1 MSTVSPLPSAL
12 SPLERRIS
20 ARAKAFDLGPLL
32 RLLESEGYGRERVL
46 FESNPEPVASAS
58 LVEAVTFHVAPVRRV
73 VVTLNLGLLG
83 TPGLLPSYFLQV
95 AEQLPEPEPFLDFI
109 RFFDHRLL
117 SSLVDALYPERDTGL
132 VGDWERTKGFYQ
144 RMVGLNAPATLQWLF
159 QQLFPELRV
168 TCTRRS
174 FRTRFSGMRTTFGP
188 TPLDGTGFL
197 GNAYATDVGG
207 FQVELF
213 ADEEADMRGRNWPAL
228 VRHRFHRHVL
238 PLLEPE
244 RMQLEVLL
252 TVRAHMLSARLGPPG
267 LLGYERLPGAEG
279 QPLQQLIYLGDTSVP
294 VAAPARPSGERKALS
309 MGPPRA
315 ARR

>member
-1 MSTVSPLPSAL
+1 MSGASPLL
-12 SPLERRIS
+12 SPVERRIRE
-20 ARAKAFDLGPLL
+20 RAKDFDLGPLL
-32 RLLESEGYGRERVL
+32 RLLESQGYGRERL
-46 FESNPEPVASAS
+46 LLESNPEPAASAS
-58 LVEAVTFHVAPVRRV
+58 LVEAVTFHVSPLRRV

-117 SSLVDALYPERDTGL
+117 AALVDALHPERDAGL
-132 VGDWERTKGFYQ
+132 VGDWERTKGFYL
-144 RMVGLNAPATLQWLF
+144 RMVGMNSPATLQWLF

-168 TCTRRS
+168 TCIRRA
-174 FRTRFSGMRTTFGP
+174 FRTRFSGMRPTFGP
-188 TPLDGTGFL
+188 TPLDGTGIL
-197 GNAYATDVGG
+197 GHAYATDVGG

-228 VRHRFHRHVL
+228 VRHRFHRHLL
-238 PLLEPE
+238 PLLESG

-252 TVRAHMLSARLGPPG
+252 TVRAHGLAARLGPPG
-267 LLGYERLPGAEG
+267 MLGYERLPGAEG
-279 QPLQQLIYLGDTSVP
+279 QPLRQLIYLGDTSVP
-294 VAAPARPSGERKALS
+294 AAVAARPEGERQPLA

>member
-1 MSTVSPLPSAL
+1 MSGATPLLSA
-12 SPLERRIS
+12 LERRIR
-20 ARAKAFDLGPLL
+20 ARAKDFDLGPLL
-32 RLLESEGYGRERVL
+32 RLLESEGYGRERIL

-58 LVEAVTFHVAPVRRV
+58 LVEAVTFHTSPVRRV

-117 SSLVDALYPERDTGL
+117 TALVDALHPERDVGL
-132 VGDWERTKGFYQ
+132 VGDWERTKGFYL
-144 RMVGLNAPATLQWLF
+144 RMVGVDSPATLQWLF
-159 QQLFPELRV
+159 QQVFPELRV
-168 TCTRRS
+168 TCVRRA
-174 FRTRFSGMRTTFGP
+174 FRTRFSGMRPTFGP
-188 TPLDGTGFL
+188 TPLDGTGIL

-213 ADEEADMRGRNWPAL
+213 ADEEADLRGRNWPPL

-238 PLLEPE
+238 PLLVPA

-252 TVRAHMLSARLGPPG
+252 TVRAHGRAARLGPTG
-267 LLGYERLPGAEG
+267 SLGYERLPGAEG
-279 QPLQQLIYLGDTSVP
+279 QPLRQLIYLGDTAVP
-294 VAAPARPSGERKALS
+294 VAAPARPEGERQGMA
-309 MGPPRA
+309 MGTPKA